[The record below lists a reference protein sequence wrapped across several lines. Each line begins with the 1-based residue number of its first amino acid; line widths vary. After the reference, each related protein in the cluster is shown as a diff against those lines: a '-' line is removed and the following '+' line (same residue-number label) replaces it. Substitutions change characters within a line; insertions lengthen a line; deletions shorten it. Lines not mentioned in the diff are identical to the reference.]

1 MILESEKCTKNAQKM
16 TQYLVLTELR
26 NSNAIKIMKNS
37 LTEQQ
42 NRIYSKQ

>member
-1 MILESEKCTKNAQKM
+1 M
-16 TQYLVLTELR
+16 TQYLVLTELT

-42 NRIYSKQ
+42 NRIYSLKIGWKHTQILI